1 MARDARC
8 RISYLLIP
16 SIMQRKLELARFPC
30 SFRVVFCR
38 PSFGRRNEI
47 SCTYLL
53 LLKKKENFDHLLFLF
68 RFFLFLLNGA
78 FEVEATKRRSK
89 QRQRGSASERPSD
102 QSTFRADATCI
113 TATSKW
119 HREKGQPLLN
129 ERSGEERDRRKG
141 SKAINFNI

>member
-1 MARDARC
+1 MHLSRTNLYASDCLHEPWVDRYANLLGCPLLCFVARDARC

-53 LLKKKENFDHLLFLF
+53 LLKKTKTLITCCSCFVFFVIVEWGF
-68 RFFLFLLNGA
+68 RSGSYEAKKQTSDKGA
-78 FEVEATKRRSK
+78 QLA
-89 QRQRGSASERPSD
+89 SD
-102 QSTFRADATCI
+102 QATR
-113 TATSKW
+113 T
-119 HREKGQPLLN
+119 PF
-129 ERSGEERDRRKG
+129 ERMRRV
-141 SKAINFNI
+141 